1 MFGGTL
7 FVFCAVM
14 VVSEDAAVN
23 TRKNAVERLSN
34 ARIPD
39 AHTATTP
46 ERTIAETTQYP
57 NASQF
62 ISTPTLS

>member
-7 FVFCAVM
+7 FVFCAVI
-14 VVSEDAAVN
+14 VISEDAAVN
-23 TRKNAVERLSN
+23 TRRKAVERRSS

-39 AHTATTP
+39 AH
-46 ERTIAETTQYP
+46 IAAIPARSNAATTQYP
-57 NASQF
+57 NASQV

>member
-1 MFGGTL
+1 ME
-7 FVFCAVM
+7 
-14 VVSEDAAVN
+14 VSEDAAVN
-23 TRKNAVERLSN
+23 TRRKAVERRSS

-39 AHTATTP
+39 TQIATTP
-46 ERTIAETTQYP
+46 ERTIAAITQYP

>member
-7 FVFCAVM
+7 FVFCAVIE
-14 VVSEDAAVN
+14 VREDAAVN
-23 TRKNAVERLSN
+23 TRKKAVERRSS

-39 AHTATTP
+39 TQIATTP
-46 ERTIAETTQYP
+46 ERTIAAITQYP